1 MPDLPIHTFDFGQG
15 GISGS
20 LYFRSKRAS
29 ELSNTTHLTRNDGFL
44 PIGYGSLAS
53 IQSSSD
59 GPEARELYPCFRP
72 LTADEIQHIEDN
84 EWKRRYV
91 ELPVSTV
98 FPSRLPDALKD
109 RERVRKILNNRGGGV
124 EITVLPPPAKEDSP
138 PGKPATPTLSLV
150 EPPKPACEPAVPRR
164 VSIRSIPVTQATP
177 PVTLVYRPLTAE
189 EQRLQMMNMAAAL
202 AYITRVRQ
210 PFPEPSPRRTRRRL
224 Q

>member
-29 ELSNTTHLTRNDGFL
+29 DLSNTTHLTRNDGFL

-53 IQSSSD
+53 VQSSSD

-72 LTADEIQHIEDN
+72 LTADEIQHIQDN

-98 FPSRLPDALKD
+98 FPSRLPDKSKD

-124 EITVLPPPAKEDSP
+124 EITVLPPPAK
-138 PGKPATPTLSLV
+138 PATPTLV

-164 VSIRSIPVTQATP
+164 VSIRSIPATP
-177 PVTLVYRPLTAE
+177 ATRPVTLVYRPLTAE
-189 EQRLQMMNMAAAL
+189 EQRQQMVNMAAAL